1 MIYNLNDIAD
11 FETRFRANFINSL
24 GGFKSV
30 VLIGSKST
38 IGNENLAVFSSLFHL
53 GANPALCGI
62 VVRPNEIKQ
71 NTLGNILNTKQYTVN
86 HIMPSILKKA
96 HQCSA
101 KYDEGIS
108 EFREVGLQAEYVD
121 EIKAP
126 FVRESK
132 LKFACEFVQKI
143 DIELNS
149 TFIIIGK
156 IVKVIVP
163 GEMVL
168 PDGFVDIEKLETIT
182 CCGLDSYHTTTKI
195 ARLSYAKVGKNI
207 DEI

>member
-11 FETRFRANFINSL
+11 FETKFRANFINSL

-30 VLIGSKST
+30 VLIGSKSS

-86 HIMPSILKKA
+86 HIMPSFLKKA

-108 EFREVGLQAEYVD
+108 EFREVGLQAEYID
-121 EIKAP
+121 EINAP

-132 LKFACEFVQKI
+132 LKFGCEFVQKI

-163 GEMVL
+163 GEMIL

-182 CCGLDSYHTTTKI
+182 CSGLDSYHTTKKI
-195 ARLSYAKVGKNI
+195 ARLSYAKVGKI
-207 DEI
+207 PDDI